1 MSGDEYPSAINET
14 DEHIRYNQAVP
25 PAKSAASG
33 PDASMVS
40 SEDYQTLD
48 AIQRRVLW
56 LCTLMIHHAN
66 HERSNPDDLKV
77 GGHQASSASMVSIL
91 TALYFQYLDAG
102 DRVSVKPHASPAY
115 HAIQYLLGDLD
126 QRYLRTLREFNGLQA
141 YPSRTKDPDPVDFS
155 TGSVGLG
162 AVAPAFAA
170 LAHRY
175 AHKHFG
181 QVTSHRFVSV
191 IGDAELD
198 EGSVWEATIDE
209 ALQGLGNVLLIV
221 DLNRQSLDRV
231 VPGIRATQL
240 KRLFQAA
247 NWQVLEAKYG
257 QQLQQAF
264 ARPGGA
270 ALRRRLDEMSNEEY
284 QSLLRRPGADIRT
297 RLTHPFGRELTENHD
312 IALALRETPDQELA
326 ALLGNLGGHDLKS
339 LLHAFSQADQN
350 QQVPTVVFAYTIKG
364 WGLPFAG
371 EALNHSMLLSPE
383 QMAQLQ
389 QDMGIPT
396 GREWEAFPSA
406 SPEGRWCQ
414 KAAERL
420 RRGNEQR
427 YSLLAPELV
436 PPSIDLSYPNKL
448 STQEALGRVLPKL
461 ADLPSLGERIVTA
474 APDVAV
480 STHLINWVGKVGV
493 FSPTVHPD
501 YQEETQRLLRWLPGP
516 SGQHIELGISE
527 MNLFMLLGQL
537 GMSYELSGQQLFP
550 IGTVYDPFVCR
561 GLDALIY
568 GLYCGAKFI
577 FAGTPSGVSLSP
589 EGGAHQS
596 TVTASLGIEL
606 PELTYYE
613 PAFACEVEWMLLDA
627 LRECCDRIHGRS
639 TYLRLSTKRVD
650 QRVLEPVVQRL
661 GKEELRRQVLAGGY
675 RLIEGRSNVPDATTD
690 EVVHIATTGAMVPEA
705 IEAARRLSAE
715 GIAANVLHI
724 TSPQKLFALLMEER
738 HQRLLNPLASQQSNH
753 LATLFLPAERRAPIV
768 TVQDASAH
776 SLAFLGSLYGVPTIP
791 LGVDRFGQSG
801 SQMDLYRYAGI
812 SVDDIVNA
820 GYLALELGQEV

>member
-1 MSGDEYPSAINET
+1 MSKDAYPTATNET
-14 DEHIRYNQAVP
+14 DEAMRHKQE
-25 PAKSAASG
+25 
-33 PDASMVS
+33 SMPS
-40 SEDYQTLD
+40 ETSDLDELLLSPEDYQILD

-56 LCTLMIHHAN
+56 LCTYMIHHAN
-66 HERSNPDDLKV
+66 HIRSSTDDLKV

-91 TALYFQYLDAG
+91 TALYFHYLDAG

-115 HAIQYLLGDLD
+115 HAIQYLLGNLE
-126 QRYLRTLREFNGLQA
+126 QQYLRTLREFNGLQA

-170 LAHRY
+170 VAHRY
-175 AHKHFG
+175 AHNHFG
-181 QVTSHRFVSV
+181 RVTSHRFVAV

-198 EGSVWEATIDE
+198 EGSVWEAAFDE

-257 QQLQQAF
+257 QQLQHVF
-264 ARPGGA
+264 ARPGGQ

-284 QSLLRRPGADIRT
+284 QSLLRRRGADIRT
-297 RLTHPFGRELTENHD
+297 RLTHPFGSEHAEDQD
-312 IALALRETPDQELA
+312 IALALHETSDEQLST
-326 ALLGNLGGHDLKS
+326 LLSNLGGHDLNS
-339 LLHAFSQADQN
+339 LLQAFSLADRYQEG
-350 QQVPTVVFAYTIKG
+350 PTVVFAYTIKG

-371 EALNHSMLLSPE
+371 EALNHSMLLSVE
-383 QMAQLQ
+383 QIARLQ
-389 QDMGIPT
+389 QELGIPS
-396 GREWEAFPSA
+396 GHEWETFASA
-406 SPEGRWCQ
+406 SLEGRWCQ
-414 KAAERL
+414 KSAERL
-420 RRGNEQR
+420 QRGNEQR
-427 YSLLAPELV
+427 HPLLEPNVV
-436 PPSIDLSYPNKL
+436 PASIDLSYPNKL
-448 STQEALGRVLPKL
+448 STQEAFGRVLPKL

-480 STHLINWVGKVGV
+480 STHLSTWVSKVGV
-493 FSPTVHPD
+493 FSPITYPD
-501 YQEETQRLLRWLPGP
+501 YQEETQRLLRWQP
-516 SGQHIELGISE
+516 SPTGQHIELGISE

-537 GMSYELSGQQLFP
+537 GMSHELCGQQLFP

-606 PELTYYE
+606 PELNYYE
-613 PAFACEVEWMLLDA
+613 PAFACEVEWILLDA

-639 TYLRLSTKRVD
+639 TYLRLSTKKID
-650 QRVLEPVVQRL
+650 QQVLTPVLQRL

-675 RLIEGRSNVPDATTD
+675 RLIEGHDLATDATTT

-705 IEAARRLSAE
+705 VEAAQRLASE

-724 TSPQKLFALLMEER
+724 TSPQKLFSLFTEKRQRRLHNPTVSGQRGHLETLFSPEER
-738 HQRLLNPLASQQSNH
+738 H
-753 LATLFLPAERRAPIV
+753 APIV

-801 SQMDLYRYAGI
+801 SQLDLYRYTGI
-812 SVDDIVNA
+812 SVDDIVSA
-820 GYLALELGQEV
+820 GYLALELGEDA

>member
-1 MSGDEYPSAINET
+1 MSKDASSATTNET
-14 DEHIRYNQAVP
+14 DEDIQREQQTAP
-25 PAKSAASG
+25 
-33 PDASMVS
+33 PDASSRDERVLLPA
-40 SEDYQTLD
+40 EYQILD

-66 HERSNPDDLKV
+66 NLRASTDDLKV

-91 TALYFQYLDAG
+91 TALYFHYLDAG
-102 DRVSVKPHASPAY
+102 DRVSIKPHASPAY
-115 HAIQYLLGDLD
+115 HAIQYLLGNLD
-126 QRYLRTLREFNGLQA
+126 QQYLRTLRAFNGLQA

-170 LAHRY
+170 VAHRY
-175 AHKHFG
+175 AHNHFG
-181 QVTSHRFVSV
+181 QVTSQRFVSV

-198 EGSVWEATIDE
+198 EGSVWEAAIDE
-209 ALQGLGNVLLIV
+209 AVQGLGNVLLIV

-247 NWQVLEAKYG
+247 NWQVVEAKYG
-257 QQLQQAF
+257 RQLQHVF
-264 ARPGGA
+264 SRPGGM
-270 ALRRRLDEMSNEEY
+270 ALRQRLDEMSNEEY
-284 QSLLRRPGADIRT
+284 QSLLRRQGNDIRT
-297 RLTHPFGRELTENHD
+297 RLTHPLGPEQVEDRE
-312 IALALRETPDQELA
+312 IALALRETADDQLPT
-326 ALLGNLGGHDLKS
+326 LLSNLGGHDLNS
-339 LLHAFSQADQN
+339 LLYAFSCADRHQES
-350 QQVPTVVFAYTIKG
+350 PTVVFAYTIKG

-371 EALNHSMLLSPE
+371 EALNHSMLLNAE
-383 QMAQLQ
+383 QVARLQ
-389 QDMGIPT
+389 QELDIP
-396 GREWEAFPSA
+396 GGCEWEAFASD

-414 KAAERL
+414 DTAERL
-420 RRGNEQR
+420 QRSGEQR
-427 YSLLAPELV
+427 HPLLDPAVV
-436 PPSIDLSYPNKL
+436 PSRIDLSYPSKL
-448 STQEALGRVLPKL
+448 STQEAFGRVLPKL
-461 ADLPSLGERIVTA
+461 ADLPQLGERIVTA

-480 STHLINWVGKVGV
+480 STHLSTWVSKVGV
-493 FSPTVHPD
+493 FSPTTHPD
-501 YQEETQRLLRWLPGP
+501 YQEETQRLLRWQPAP
-516 SGQHIELGISE
+516 TGQHIELGISE

-537 GMSYELSGQQLFP
+537 GMSYELCGQQLFP

-613 PAFACEVEWMLLDA
+613 PAFACEVEWILLDA
-627 LRECCDRIHGRS
+627 LRECCDRAHGRS
-639 TYLRLSTKRVD
+639 TYLRLSTKKID
-650 QRVLEPVVQRL
+650 QQILEPALQRL
-661 GKEELRRQVLAGGY
+661 GKEKLRRQVLAGGY
-675 RLIEGRSNVPDATTD
+675 RLLEGRSQVPEATAS
-690 EVVHIATTGAMVPEA
+690 EVVQIATTGAMVPEA
-705 IEAARRLSAE
+705 VEAAQRLSAE

-724 TSPQKLFALLMEER
+724 TSPQKLFALFTEER
-738 HQRLLNPLASQQSNH
+738 HRRLHNPLESGQGDY
-753 LATLFLPAERRAPIV
+753 LATLFSPEERRAPIV

-776 SLAFLGSLYGVPTIP
+776 SLAFLGSLYGAPTIP

-820 GYLALELGQEV
+820 GYLALELDDDA

>member
-1 MSGDEYPSAINET
+1 MSKDASSATTNET
-14 DEHIRYNQAVP
+14 DEDIQREQQTAP
-25 PAKSAASG
+25 
-33 PDASMVS
+33 PDASSRDERVLLP
-40 SEDYQTLD
+40 SEYQILD

-66 HERSNPDDLKV
+66 NVRASTDDLKV

-91 TALYFQYLDAG
+91 TALYFHYLDAG
-102 DRVSVKPHASPAY
+102 DRVSIKPHASPAY
-115 HAIQYLLGDLD
+115 HAIQYLLGNLD
-126 QRYLRTLREFNGLQA
+126 QQYLRTLRAFNGLQA

-170 LAHRY
+170 VAHRY
-175 AHKHFG
+175 AHIHFG

-198 EGSVWEATIDE
+198 EGSIWEAVIDE
-209 ALQGLGNVLLIV
+209 SLQGLGNVLLIV

-257 QQLQQAF
+257 QELQHAF
-264 ARPGGA
+264 ARPGGI
-270 ALRRRLDEMSNEEY
+270 ALRQRLDEMSNEEY
-284 QSLLRRPGADIRT
+284 QSLLRRNGADIRT
-297 RLTHPFGRELTENHD
+297 RLVHSSGLEHGENQE
-312 IALALRETPDQELA
+312 IALALREVPDDQLCG
-326 ALLGNLGGHDLKS
+326 LLSNLGGHDLNS
-339 LLHAFSQADQN
+339 LLHAFSLADSN
-350 QQVPTVVFAYTIKG
+350 QEMPTVLFAYTIKG
-364 WGLPFAG
+364 WELPFAG
-371 EALNHSMLLSPE
+371 EALNHSMLLSIE
-383 QMAQLQ
+383 QMARLQ
-389 QDMGIPT
+389 QELRIPC
-396 GREWEAFPSA
+396 GHEWDTFAPA
-406 SPEGRWCQ
+406 SLEGQWCQ
-414 KAAERL
+414 KVAERL
-420 RRGNEQR
+420 QRTHEQR
-427 YSLLAPELV
+427 HPLLDLELV
-436 PPSIDLSYPNKL
+436 PTSLDLSYPNKL

-461 ADLPSLGERIVTA
+461 ADLPHLGERIVSA

-480 STHLINWVGKVGV
+480 STHLSTWVGKVGV
-493 FSPTVHPD
+493 FSPIEQPD
-501 YQEETQRLLRWLPGP
+501 YQEETQRLLRWQPAP
-516 SGQHIELGISE
+516 TGQHIELGISE
-527 MNLFMLLGQL
+527 TNLFMLLGQL

-606 PELTYYE
+606 PELNYYE
-613 PAFACEVEWMLLDA
+613 PAFACEVEWILLDA
-627 LRECCDRIHGRS
+627 LRECCDRTHGRS
-639 TYLRLSTKRVD
+639 TYLRLSTKKLD
-650 QRVLEPVVQRL
+650 QQMLTPALQRL
-661 GKEELRRQVLAGGY
+661 GKEELRRQILAGGY
-675 RLIEGRSNVPDATTD
+675 RLIEGRSQVPDATIA

-705 IEAARRLSAE
+705 VEAAQRLSEE

-724 TSPQKLFALLMEER
+724 TSPQKLFALFTAER
-738 HQRLLNPLASQQSNH
+738 HHRLHNPASGQRGYLD
-753 LATLFLPAERRAPIV
+753 TLFSPEEHHAPIV

-776 SLAFLGSLYGVPTIP
+776 SLAFLGSLYGAPTIP

-801 SQMDLYRYAGI
+801 SQMDLYHYAGI
-812 SVDDIVNA
+812 SVDDIVSA
-820 GYLALELGQEV
+820 GYLALELGDDA